1 MKKMFSSFLMVS
13 LIVTLCSGCGSVK
26 GQEKQE
32 PVVKINTNQQEPTGK
47 STSKIKYLE
56 GTLESNNYTYKIV
69 SKGEYFVFTCDS
81 AEEYV
86 MFLDELD
93 EWTYDIVDIQ
103 VEHYSDANYFV
114 TYKKK

>member
-1 MKKMFSSFLMVS
+1 MLSSFLMVS
-13 LIVTLCSGCGSVK
+13 LMVVICSGCGSVK
-26 GQEKQE
+26 GQE
-32 PVVKINTNQQEPTGK
+32 PVVKATTNQQETTGK

-69 SKGEYFVFTCDS
+69 SKGKYFVFSCDS

-103 VEHYSDANYFV
+103 FEHFSDVNYFV